1 MLIMLMMMML
11 LLTTNQPPAVH
22 GREETSC
29 AASALWPERLSGNS
43 FTIIINYF
51 FLMIGM
57 VEVMIEILTMLK
69 TCEKPTNGKK
79 CSIPGAESLQ
89 QLCRGEAGLS
99 SPESIIIDHHHHS
112 SSSSSSSFLIIIIT
126 HHHCYNNFIINLHH
140 RDLHDLTITR
150 AATLAA

>member
-1 MLIMLMMMML
+1 MTKKILIMLMMMML

-29 AASALWPERLSGNS
+29 AAGALWPERLSGNS

-99 SPESIIIDHHHHS
+99 SPESIIIIIYHPHHHHYS
-112 SSSSSSSFLIIIIT
+112 SSLSSQ
-126 HHHCYNNFIINLHH
+126 HPKFIINLHH
-140 RDLHDLTITR
+140 RDLHNLTITR

>member
-11 LLTTNQPPAVH
+11 LLTTNQPSAVH

-29 AASALWPERLSGNS
+29 AASALWPERLGGNS

-57 VEVMIEILTMLK
+57 VGVMIEILTMLK

-89 QLCRGEAGLS
+89 QLCRGEAGLF
-99 SPESIIIDHHHHS
+99 SPESIIIIIIPPPHHSFS
-112 SSSSSSSFLIIIIT
+112 SSSLLIITVIT
-126 HHHCYNNFIINLHH
+126 TSQLYNQCSSL
-140 RDLHDLTITR
+140 
-150 AATLAA
+150 

>member
-1 MLIMLMMMML
+1 MLMMMML

-29 AASALWPERLSGNS
+29 AAGALWPERLSGNS
-43 FTIIINYF
+43 FKIIINYF

-99 SPESIIIDHHHHS
+99 SPESIIIIIIDHHHHHHS
-112 SSSSSSSFLIIIIT
+112 SSSSSSSSSSLLIITVIT
-126 HHHCYNNFIINLHH
+126 TSQLYNQCSSL
-140 RDLHDLTITR
+140 
-150 AATLAA
+150 